1 MHFTQKSYPKF
12 FHKLY
17 HTHYLASTTS
27 KHRGVAIFIHK
38 NFPFI
43 TLGATLDA
51 NGRYVILQGTLYDQH
66 YTIISSYAPNDDP
79 LLFFDSLCNLLPDLN
94 KTRLI
99 WAGDFNL
106 SFNHILDRSLSNHP
120 MRHKTSTKRVERLLH
135 THRLIDSWREV
146 NGSTRDYT
154 FYSHPHNSY
163 SRIDYILVNASDT
176 PSLLDS
182 KHIQCAWSDH
192 DLVQTTL
199 NLQVPL
205 FRRPTWRLNE
215 SLLADPEC
223 IDFISQEIKHFFQDN
238 LQPDASIDWV
248 WVAHKAYIRGCLI
261 KYASRKKKE
270 RMQVSKGL
278 SILKQSTEGFEKKSK
293 SSVTEDDVLGTELL
307 SRISNMIPPVN
318 FDHLHNTSC
327 ARNSRATVINAK
339 DKYCI
344 GDNLTIE
351 IVMYD
356 FIGNKKHYGGDF
368 IRARIFNTKLAAGAT
383 GRIEDFNNGIYHV
396 HFTLFWE
403 GQVEVSLLL
412 YHSSEAVSALWR
424 SRNQGYGLIK
434 FTGTFQN
441 GNKNVKTKCGFQVDN
456 AGETCTYEDTKYNE
470 LFYCSKTANLSCG
483 SLAFLQS
490 FNQDHSFFSYLQK
503 SLFKRLSP
511 FPSTNHVNSCLKDK
525 MIYLMGDST
534 LRQWFLHLVNK
545 LKNLKNFNLH
555 RTGLESMLLA
565 IDPEKNILLQWKK
578 HSHPIV
584 ASRSYSV
591 KDDAYISEEIDRLAG
606 GPNTVIA
613 ITAGQHFRPFPIR
626 LFIKRVINIRRALES
641 LFIRSPETKVI
652 IKAEN
657 TREFNLDVERFSDFY
672 GYIQNLIVKEM
683 FQDLPVAVV
692 DAWDMTI
699 AFNSNDVHPAENVIR
714 NQINMFLTYIC

>member
-1 MHFTQKSYPKF
+1 M
-12 FHKLY
+12 
-17 HTHYLASTTS
+17 
-27 KHRGVAIFIHK
+27 
-38 NFPFI
+38 FP
-43 TLGATLDA
+43 
-51 NGRYVILQGTLYDQH
+51 
-66 YTIISSYAPNDDP
+66 S
-79 LLFFDSLCNLLPDLN
+79 
-94 KTRLI
+94 
-99 WAGDFNL
+99 
-106 SFNHILDRSLSNHP
+106 
-120 MRHKTSTKRVERLLH
+120 
-135 THRLIDSWREV
+135 
-146 NGSTRDYT
+146 
-154 FYSHPHNSY
+154 
-163 SRIDYILVNASDT
+163 
-176 PSLLDS
+176 
-182 KHIQCAWSDH
+182 
-192 DLVQTTL
+192 VQ
-199 NLQVPL
+199 
-205 FRRPTWRLNE
+205 
-215 SLLADPEC
+215 
-223 IDFISQEIKHFFQDN
+223 
-238 LQPDASIDWV
+238 
-248 WVAHKAYIRGCLI
+248 
-261 KYASRKKKE
+261 
-270 RMQVSKGL
+270 
-278 SILKQSTEGFEKKSK
+278 
-293 SSVTEDDVLGTELL
+293 
-307 SRISNMIPPVN
+307 

-383 GRIEDFNNGIYHV
+383 GRIEDYNNGTYHV
-396 HFTLFWE
+396 YFTLFWE

-434 FTGTFQN
+434 FIGTFEN
-441 GNKNVKTKCGFQVDN
+441 GSKYVTTECGFQVDK
-456 AGETCTYEDTKYNE
+456 AGEKCTYEDTKYNE
-470 LFYCSKTANLSCG
+470 LFYCTKPANLSCG

-490 FNQDHSFFSYLQK
+490 FNEDHSFFSNLQK
-503 SLFKRLSP
+503 SLFNRAFPQAKCKVGIESPYPSGFILQDIWTPLFCRLSS
-511 FPSTNHVNSCLKDK
+511 FPSTDDINSCLTDK
-525 MIYLMGDST
+525 MIYLLGDST
-534 LRQWFLHLVNK
+534 LRQWFIHLVNM

-613 ITAGQHFRPFPIR
+613 ITVGQHFRPFPIR

-672 GYIQNLIVKEM
+672 GYIQNLIVKEI

>member
-1 MHFTQKSYPKF
+1 MLMSVLKNPQR
-12 FHKLY
+12 L
-17 HTHYLASTTS
+17 LLL
-27 KHRGVAIFIHK
+27 IFIAVLLTSFAVH
-38 NFPFI
+38 
-43 TLGATLDA
+43 
-51 NGRYVILQGTLYDQH
+51 QH
-66 YTIISSYAPNDDP
+66 Y
-79 LLFFDSLCNLLPDLN
+79 
-94 KTRLI
+94 
-99 WAGDFNL
+99 
-106 SFNHILDRSLSNHP
+106 
-120 MRHKTSTKRVERLLH
+120 
-135 THRLIDSWREV
+135 
-146 NGSTRDYT
+146 
-154 FYSHPHNSY
+154 
-163 SRIDYILVNASDT
+163 
-176 PSLLDS
+176 
-182 KHIQCAWSDH
+182 
-192 DLVQTTL
+192 
-199 NLQVPL
+199 
-205 FRRPTWRLNE
+205 
-215 SLLADPEC
+215 
-223 IDFISQEIKHFFQDN
+223 
-238 LQPDASIDWV
+238 
-248 WVAHKAYIRGCLI
+248 
-261 KYASRKKKE
+261 RK
-270 RMQVSKGL
+270 VSKGL

-503 SLFKRLSP
+503 SLFKRYIYMFWFLVSDIIVCCYIFIAIRTFPQEKCKIGMTSPYPSGFCLLDIWTPLFCRLSP